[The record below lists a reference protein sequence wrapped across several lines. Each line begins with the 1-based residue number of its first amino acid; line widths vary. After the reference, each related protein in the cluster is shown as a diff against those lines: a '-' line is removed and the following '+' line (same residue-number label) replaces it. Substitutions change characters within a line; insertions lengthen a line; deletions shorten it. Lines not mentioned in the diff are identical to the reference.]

1 MKGALSLRS
10 ESLFCWAAALFP
22 VGRDSVASLRR
33 KRSGRPN
40 PSSVFSSGVVLFD
53 GVVRKEQAG
62 LADTLGRPVPS
73 RPLPLSQRCETK
85 LKHVARKSASDGG
98 LACYI
103 GANTP
108 YVARKTAFHAIFCA
122 TSSKFVIGSVDF
134 HRILT
139 CFPAE
144 SLAFIDFRRIL
155 TCYSAESLVVIDFH
169 RILACFSVRSLIFLD
184 FHRVCP
190 CRQNLLGRCRCFLS
204 VGSKVGK
211 GVDTWERAPRCTER
225 VAGSAACGARRESG
239 RGPRIRRFLRLC
251 KNLRSPRTSH
261 GRHPFPPRTT
271 DRIFPPTDDRQD
283 HPAPDGR
290 QDHFAPD
297 DRRDHSAE
305 LWSVIRQN
313 LPGCS
318 SATFRRNEDYVR
330 VLSLCI
336 PARMR
341 LSLQCILQRHRWYDL
356 TLELLLEAET
366 TAAPSVCS
374 YPYGA

>member
-1 MKGALSLRS
+1 MRLITLPFPQTPFLGKGALSLRA

-85 LKHVARKSASDGG
+85 WKHVARKSASDGG

-139 CFPAE
+139 CF
-144 SLAFIDFRRIL
+144 
-155 TCYSAESLVVIDFH
+155 
-169 RILACFSVRSLIFLD
+169 SVRSLIFLD

-190 CRQNLLGRCRCFLS
+190 CRQNLRKRLRDDVLTPADS
-204 VGSKVGK
+204 
-211 GVDTWERAPRCTER
+211 
-225 VAGSAACGARRESG
+225 SG
-239 RGPRIRRFLRLC
+239 
-251 KNLRSPRTSH
+251 
-261 GRHPFPPRTT
+261 
-271 DRIFPPTDDRQD
+271 IF
-283 HPAPDGR
+283 
-290 QDHFAPD
+290 
-297 DRRDHSAE
+297 AE
-305 LWSVIRQN
+305 
-313 LPGCS
+313 
-318 SATFRRNEDYVR
+318 NEDNGR
-330 VLSLCI
+330 
-336 PARMR
+336 
-341 LSLQCILQRHRWYDL
+341 
-356 TLELLLEAET
+356 
-366 TAAPSVCS
+366 
-374 YPYGA
+374 YPYATYRQAAIHQDSCWPLPVFPVGRE